1 MKSFYELSEMIN
13 ENTRNKEV
21 ETIHDLFNELDK
33 MDEGLGKWLGGVADA
48 GARGI
53 GRVANAA
60 ASGLGQGVMQGVKRG
75 FEVAKHGNAKNQIV
89 AMRSKMEKAINSGD
103 PKQFATVAKEIHAE
117 LKSMR
122 QRFNFDDSGSLTGRK
137 GKAGNYHQ
145 RKRMPGAP
153 TDQQVMGS
161 LGRMQQQ
168 ARKPKNPSV
177 AANITPKA
185 A

>member
-33 MDEGLGKWLGGVADA
+33 IDEGLGKWLGTVADKGA
-48 GARGI
+48 GMIART
-53 GRVANAA
+53 ANAA
-60 ASGLGQGVMQGVKRG
+60 GSGAAAGLMQGVKRG

-122 QRFNFDDSGSLTGRK
+122 QKFNFDDSGNLTGRE
-137 GKAGNYHQ
+137 GKAGNYQQ

-153 TDQQVMGS
+153 TDKQAMRS